1 MHKSANAHPHKP
13 RFNAL
18 YMKDGYTYSHFVKKP
33 IHLSSISLE
42 QGKSAQLW
50 LKSKSQERVLADM
63 SERTPKV
70 SLDSEIHTGDKLYLE
85 SNGQVFVTLTGSMRD
100 FDHSKGP
107 FRMDD
112 CFINTTKWVKCELP
126 TENPFA

>member
-1 MHKSANAHPHKP
+1 MYKSANAHPHTP
-13 RFNAL
+13 VISAL
-18 YMKDGYTYSHFVKKP
+18 YMKDGCTYSHFVKKT
-33 IHLSSISLE
+33 IHLSGVRLE

-50 LKSKSQERVLADM
+50 LKSKSQERVLANM

-70 SLDSEIHTGDKLYLE
+70 PLDSEIHTGDKLYLE
-85 SNGQVFVTLTGSMRD
+85 SNGHVIVNLKGSMRD

-112 CFINTTKWVKCELP
+112 CFKNTIKWVKCEVP
-126 TENPFA
+126 TENPFV